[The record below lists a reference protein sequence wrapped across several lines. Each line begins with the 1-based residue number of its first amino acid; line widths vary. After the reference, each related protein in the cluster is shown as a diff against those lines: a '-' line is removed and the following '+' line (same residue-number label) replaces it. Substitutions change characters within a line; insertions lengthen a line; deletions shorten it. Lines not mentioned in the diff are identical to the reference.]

1 VTGDKRRKSSTS
13 VERRVNSFSLFSADH
28 GPKKARYSLCKRA
41 SREVAVTN
49 QILIGV
55 LTGVAVIA
63 CAGAMVVYFR
73 MRGSRV
79 VAASDTTQ
87 SRRLVAN
94 PAGPQRKPAFRTMAD
109 WYSGKRCALCGRDI
123 PPLSHF
129 GPEPGLMSA
138 TSAPVTTVAWTDAP
152 ADQLSNILETHQPVC
167 SSCHLMTWFQHEHPE
182 LLIDRHRTQETGA
195 SVTGQ

>member
-1 VTGDKRRKSSTS
+1 M
-13 VERRVNSFSLFSADH
+13 
-28 GPKKARYSLCKRA
+28 
-41 SREVAVTN
+41 TN

-55 LTGVAVIA
+55 LTVVAVIA
-63 CAGAMVVYFR
+63 FATGAMVAYFR
-73 MRGSRV
+73 MRGRRV
-79 VAASDTTQ
+79 DAARSDTTP
-87 SRRLVAN
+87 SRTPVPHA
-94 PAGPQRKPAFRTMAD
+94 AGPHRKPAFRTMAE

-138 TSAPVTTVAWTDAP
+138 TSTAVTTVAWTDVP

-182 LLIDRHRTQETGA
+182 LLIDRHRTQETDA
-195 SVTGQ
+195 SVGQ